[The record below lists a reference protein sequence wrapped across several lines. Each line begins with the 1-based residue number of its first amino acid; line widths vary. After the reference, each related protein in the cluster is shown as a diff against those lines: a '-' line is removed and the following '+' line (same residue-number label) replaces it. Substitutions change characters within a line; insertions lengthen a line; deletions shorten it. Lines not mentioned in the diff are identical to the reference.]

1 MRRRKFRLCSTR
13 TSLFANLNCDLCV
26 TNANI
31 MTRAQVLGGSVIP
44 QTLLFSDGLMAGSS
58 VGGSCEYHQV
68 LETDLLLKCAQE
80 LDPSVVA
87 DVTTC
92 MLQYQELDPN
102 VVAGL

>member
-1 MRRRKFRLCSTR
+1 
-13 TSLFANLNCDLCV
+13 
-26 TNANI
+26 
-31 MTRAQVLGGSVIP
+31 
-44 QTLLFSDGLMAGSS
+44 
-58 VGGSCEYHQV
+58 V

-80 LDPSVVA
+80 LDPSVVS

>member
-1 MRRRKFRLCSTR
+1 
-13 TSLFANLNCDLCV
+13 
-26 TNANI
+26 

-80 LDPSVVA
+80 LDP
-87 DVTTC
+87 
-92 MLQYQELDPN
+92 L
-102 VVAGL
+102 

>member
-1 MRRRKFRLCSTR
+1 MAPAIPGWALALIRALFRRGDAHAVVSTTKCSKLIYYC
-13 TSLFANLNCDLCV
+13 S
-26 TNANI
+26 
-31 MTRAQVLGGSVIP
+31 VL
-44 QTLLFSDGLMAGSS
+44 
-58 VGGSCEYHQV
+58 
-68 LETDLLLKCAQE
+68 QE

>member
-1 MRRRKFRLCSTR
+1 MCHQCKHHDSCS
-13 TSLFANLNCDLCV
+13 SPGG
-26 TNANI
+26 
-31 MTRAQVLGGSVIP
+31 LGDTTDAAI
-44 QTLLFSDGLMAGSS
+44 SDGLMAGSS

>member
-1 MRRRKFRLCSTR
+1 M
-13 TSLFANLNCDLCV
+13 
-26 TNANI
+26 
-31 MTRAQVLGGSVIP
+31 
-44 QTLLFSDGLMAGSS
+44 
-58 VGGSCEYHQV
+58 

-92 MLQYQELDPN
+92 MLQYQELESLLDPN

>member
-1 MRRRKFRLCSTR
+1 
-13 TSLFANLNCDLCV
+13 
-26 TNANI
+26 

-44 QTLLFSDGLMAGSS
+44 QTLLSSDGLMAGSS

-68 LETDLLLKCAQE
+68 LETDLLVLKCAQE

>member
-1 MRRRKFRLCSTR
+1 MKSNGSCVVCMIATLTR
-13 TSLFANLNCDLCV
+13 TLNAKCDLCV

-68 LETDLLLKCAQE
+68 LETDLLLKCA
-80 LDPSVVA
+80 PGA
-87 DVTTC
+87 
-92 MLQYQELDPN
+92 
-102 VVAGL
+102 

>member
-13 TSLFANLNCDLCV
+13 TSLFANLKCDLCV

-44 QTLLFSDGLMAGSS
+44 QTALLFSDGLMAGSS

-68 LETDLLLKCAQE
+68 LETDLLLQCA
-80 LDPSVVA
+80 PGA
-87 DVTTC
+87 
-92 MLQYQELDPN
+92 
-102 VVAGL
+102 